1 MLTVR
6 LFTWIKDE
14 AMALPGVPTYKLFG
28 EKELWPTPEPVHY
41 ETIAARSAL
50 HDWEI
55 TPHSHDGLMQIVFL
69 LSGEARMTFETR
81 SFELQTPCLVM
92 VPARHI
98 HGFRFSPDMVGHIVT
113 LPQALLGELLVLSPD
128 LRVAFD
134 SLRYLPL
141 AEGEESVERMRL
153 RFEQFGR
160 EYAGHQPGRISM
172 LMAILGLV
180 VVELAR
186 AGGATAERASQDR
199 IRQRV
204 ERFHMLIE
212 QHFRDWQP
220 VSFYAQRLGVSPQQL
235 NASCR
240 REAGTNAQN
249 LIHERLLLEARR
261 LLAYSDL
268 DVTGIGYSLGFRD
281 PAYFSR
287 FFARHQRLTPTEFRQ
302 AFSAAAPS
310 GTAP

>member
-1 MLTVR
+1 MEQAG
-6 LFTWIKDE
+6 I
-14 AMALPGVPTYKLFG
+14 PTYKLFG

-50 HDWEI
+50 YDWEI
-55 TPHSHDGLMQIVFL
+55 TPHSHDSLLQLVFL
-69 LSGEARMTFETR
+69 QSGSASMRFETR
-81 SFELQTPCLVM
+81 ALPLAPPCLVM
-92 VPARHI
+92 VPARHV
-98 HGFRFSPDMVGHIVT
+98 HGFRFSPSIVGCIVT
-113 LPQALLGELLVLSPD
+113 LPQALLGELLALSAE
-128 LRVAFD
+128 LRPAFD
-134 SLRYLPL
+134 TLRYLPL
-141 AEGEESVERMRL
+141 STGEADAERMRL

-160 EYAGHQPGRISM
+160 EYAGHQPGRISV

-186 AGGATAERASQDR
+186 TVPGEEARSSRERM
-199 IRQRV
+199 RQRV
-204 ERFHMLIE
+204 ERFNDLIE
-212 QHFRDWQP
+212 RHFRDWQP
-220 VSFYAQRLGVSPQQL
+220 VSFYARRLGVSPQQL

-240 REAGTNAQN
+240 REAGVSAQE

-287 FFARHQRLTPTEFRQ
+287 FFARRQGMPPSEFRRVHV
-302 AFSAAAPS
+302 APA
-310 GTAP
+310 GARLD

>member
-1 MLTVR
+1 
-6 LFTWIKDE
+6 
-14 AMALPGVPTYKLFG
+14 MAQPGVPTYKLFG

-50 HDWEI
+50 YDWEI
-55 TPHSHDGLMQIVFL
+55 TPHSHDSLMQIVFL
-69 LSGEARMTFETR
+69 QTGAARMTFETR
-81 SFELQTPCLVM
+81 PFALQTPCLVM

-98 HGFRFSPDMVGHIVT
+98 HGFRFSPDIVGHIVT
-113 LPQALLGELLVLSPD
+113 LPQALLGELLALSPD
-128 LRVAFD
+128 LRAAFD
-134 SLRYLPL
+134 TLRYVPL
-141 AEGEESVERMRL
+141 AGDEEEVERLRL
-153 RFEQFGR
+153 RFDLFGR
-160 EYAGHQPGRISM
+160 EYAGHEPGRISM

-180 VVELAR
+180 VVDLAR
-186 AGGATAERASQDR
+186 SGIATERGSQDR

-204 ERFHMLIE
+204 ARFNDLIE
-212 QHFRDWQP
+212 HHFRDWQP

-240 REAGTNAQN
+240 REAGRSAQD

-268 DVTGIGYSLGFRD
+268 DVTGIAYSLGFRD

-287 FFARHQRLTPTEFRQ
+287 FFARKQGM
-302 AFSAAAPS
+302 APS
-310 GTAP
+310 DFRRAHLAQGADRPVGV

>member
-1 MLTVR
+1 
-6 LFTWIKDE
+6 
-14 AMALPGVPTYKLFG
+14 MALAGVPTYKLFG

-50 HDWEI
+50 YDWEI
-55 TPHSHDGLMQIVFL
+55 TPHSHDSLMHIVFL
-69 LSGEARMTFETR
+69 QSGEASMTFETR
-81 SFELQTPCLVM
+81 SFPLRTPCLVM

-98 HGFRFSPDMVGHIVT
+98 HGFRFSPDIVGCILT
-113 LPQALLGELLVLSPD
+113 LPQALLGELLALSPD
-128 LRVAFD
+128 LRPAFD
-134 SLRYLPL
+134 TLRYLPL
-141 AEGEESVERMRL
+141 AIDAEDGERMRL

-160 EYAGHQPGRISM
+160 EYAGRRPGRISV
-172 LMAILGLV
+172 LIAILGVV

-186 AGGATAERASQDR
+186 TAAGMEGQGSQNR
-199 IRQRV
+199 VRQRV
-204 ERFHMLIE
+204 ERFSSLIE

-220 VSFYAQRLGVSPQQL
+220 VSCYARRLGVSPQQL

-240 REAGTNAQN
+240 REAGLTAQD

-287 FFARHQRLTPTEFRQ
+287 FFARKQGM
-302 AFSAAAPS
+302 APS
-310 GTAP
+310 AFRRAHLAPASPRAVAED